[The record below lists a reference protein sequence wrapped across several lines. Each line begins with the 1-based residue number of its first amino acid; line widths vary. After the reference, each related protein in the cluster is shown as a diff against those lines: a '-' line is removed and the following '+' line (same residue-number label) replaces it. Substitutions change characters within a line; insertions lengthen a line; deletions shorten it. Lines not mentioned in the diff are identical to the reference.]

1 MKFLWGQGLSEQRG
15 QEGREEKEGPRP
27 AARSYPRSWGS
38 ISFPVQHFRRQ
49 QDTVDE
55 MQDTGHSLLVAA
67 HHAREVIDVDVALGV
82 GPGRNEAKWLGAWL
96 GDSWGRKW
104 AGSRQSAG
112 LASCPGKQLL
122 DLAGGSPTDTGPHSE
137 VLSPGLAPGW

>member
-15 QEGREEKEGPRP
+15 QEGREGREGPRP

-55 MQDTGHSLLVAA
+55 MQDTVHSLLVAA

-96 GDSWGRKW
+96 GESWGRKW

>member
-1 MKFLWGQGLSEQRG
+1 MSSEVRKG
-15 QEGREEKEGPRP
+15 VREGPRP

-55 MQDTGHSLLVAA
+55 MQDTVLSLLVAA
-67 HHAREVIDVDVALGV
+67 HHACKVVDVDVALGV
-82 GPGRNEAKWLGAWL
+82 GPGQNEAKWLGAWL
-96 GDSWGRKW
+96 DKSWGRKW

-112 LASCPGKQLL
+112 LASCPGKELL